1 MGKENHTSHQL
12 SHLFNDQFT
21 ITSPHMQYLRD
32 SNCREYIGYYSDCL
46 LWDFGYLNS
55 TINQRINAAVMTQR
69 ASGSP
74 INIDVLI
81 TEIQGLLIPQL
92 PKGLK
97 SLYFNQTDFGNILS
111 QTFLT
116 KKNKNFL
123 TLESTGL
130 PFHLSGERITAIND
144 YHNIEDF
151 GDLERFLKDQKKNTA
166 AFIIDPYI
174 KEKGRLATPEEMAS
188 LLQFINKSGIPLIW
202 IESSIGLG
210 RTGQVFTT
218 AYYNAKPD
226 LLVYSGDLLGDR
238 QIHLLATTRKYKKAI
253 TDQAPTLRP
262 SDAGGLL
269 MFKVLLESLVHDD
282 MLLRI
287 QSLGHRFL
295 GKVRALDANTTE
307 TFLFRGVGLCL
318 FLDFQKPGKAKDFQS
333 FMASRGILVHCSQ
346 WRPSVVCLFPPFVL
360 EDADV
365 DTFIEGMMQFF
376 VK

>member
-1 MGKENHTSHQL
+1 MGKENHIAQQL

-32 SNCREYIGYYSDCL
+32 SNSREYIGYYSDCL

-55 TINQRINAAVMTQR
+55 TINHRINAAVMTQR
-69 ASGSP
+69 ASDSP

-81 TEIQGLLIPQL
+81 AEIQGLLIPHL
-92 PKGLK
+92 PKGFK
-97 SLYFNQTDFGNILS
+97 SLYFNQTDFGDILS

-116 KKNKNFL
+116 TKKTNFL

-130 PFHLSGERITAIND
+130 PLHLSGERITAIND
-144 YHNIEDF
+144 CHNLEDF

-166 AFIIDPYI
+166 AFLIDPYI

-188 LLQFINKSGIPLIW
+188 LLQFITQSGIPLIW

-210 RTGQVFTT
+210 RTGQLFTA
-218 AYYNAKPD
+218 AYYNVKPD

-253 TDQAPTLRP
+253 AAQAPTLRP
-262 SDAGGLL
+262 GDAGSLL
-269 MFKVLLESLVHDD
+269 MFNVLLESLIQDD
-282 MLLRI
+282 MLGRI

-318 FLDFQKPGKAKDFQS
+318 FLDFQKPGRAKDFQN
-333 FMASRGILVHCSQ
+333 FMAARGILVHLSP
-346 WRPSVVCLFPPFVL
+346 WRPSVVCLFPPFIL

-376 VK
+376 LK